1 MATALHDNPNPSNL
15 AFRPSVTV
23 ASVIERHGRFLMVEE
38 RVGGRRVLNQPAGH
52 LEAGESLVD
61 AAVRETLEETA
72 CRFAP
77 TAIVGLYL
85 WHGADGR
92 PTFLRVAFA
101 GEAGDPETGRRL
113 DPDIL
118 GCHWLTRDELIARP
132 QSLRSPLVLRCIDDY
147 LAGHRH
153 PLSLLAT
160 FEAAAALV
168 PA

>member
-1 MATALHDNPNPSNL
+1 MDTASPDFRNPPKP

-23 ASVIERHGRFLMVEE
+23 ASVIERRGRYLMVEE
-38 RVGGRRVLNQPAGH
+38 RIGGRRVLNQPAGH

-72 CRFAP
+72 CRFTP

-85 WHGADGR
+85 WHGTGGR
-92 PTFLRVAFA
+92 PTFLRVTFA
-101 GEAGDPETGRRL
+101 GEAGEPEAGRRL
-113 DPDIL
+113 DPDIH
-118 GCHWLTRDELIARP
+118 GCHWLTRDELVARP
-132 QSLRSPLVLRCIDDY
+132 QSLRSPLVLRSIDDY

-160 FEAAAALV
+160 FEAASALV

>member
-1 MATALHDNPNPSNL
+1 MDPAYRDNPGPSTP

-23 ASVIERHGRFLMVEE
+23 ASIIERNGRFLMVEE
-38 RVGGRRVLNQPAGH
+38 RIGERRVFNQPAGH
-52 LEAGESLVD
+52 LEPGESLVD

-72 CRFAP
+72 CRFTP
-77 TAIVGLYL
+77 TAVVGLYL

-101 GEAGDPETGRRL
+101 GEAGEPEPGRAL

-118 GCHWLTRDELIARP
+118 GCRWLTRDELVARP
-132 QSLRSPLVLRCIDDY
+132 QALRSPLVLRCIDDY
-147 LAGHRH
+147 LAGRRH

-160 FEAAAALV
+160 CDAASAVA

>member
-1 MATALHDNPNPSNL
+1 MDAATPDTPNPSAP

-38 RVGGRRVLNQPAGH
+38 RIGARRVLNQPAGH

-72 CRFAP
+72 CRFIP
-77 TAIVGLYL
+77 TAVVGLYL
-85 WHGADGR
+85 WHGAGGR

-101 GEAGDPETGRRL
+101 GEAGDPEAGRRL

-118 GCHWLTRDELIARP
+118 GCHWLTRDELVARP
-132 QSLRSPLVLRCIDDY
+132 QSLRSPLVIRCIDDY

-160 FEAAAALV
+160 FAAASALA